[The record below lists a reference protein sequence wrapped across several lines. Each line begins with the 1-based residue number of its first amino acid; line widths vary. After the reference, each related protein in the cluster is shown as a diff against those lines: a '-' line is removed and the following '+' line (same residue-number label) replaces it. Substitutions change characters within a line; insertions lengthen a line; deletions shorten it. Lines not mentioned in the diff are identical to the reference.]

1 MREVD
6 KNRPSVVA
14 INSYPVRVEQGQEIL
29 RDGRRVA
36 IVPESGMCASEADL
50 FKIIAAQ
57 HKAVHIAPDKA
68 DLSIEVGPDGVFLGF
83 FSDDGKA
90 ALVNL
95 DKLSASGVVSSAGVE
110 ALTAWATDRRK
121 QATAVAG

>member
-1 MREVD
+1 MSAFD
-6 KNRPSVVA
+6 KTYA
-14 INSYPVRVEQGQEIL
+14 INSYPVPLVQGQEIL
-29 RDGRRVA
+29 RGGKRVA
-36 IVPESGMCASEADL
+36 IVPETGMCASEADL

-57 HKAVHIAPDKA
+57 HRAVAIAPDKA
-68 DLSIEVGPDGVFLGF
+68 DISIEVGPDGVFIGF

-90 ALVNL
+90 ALVSL
-95 DKLSASGVVSSAGVE
+95 DKLSASGAVSSASAE